1 MQFPSI
7 TVLTAGIMGLLFM
20 ILAFRVVGIRL
31 ATKTS
36 LGDGA
41 GTISMGEERNAS
53 PLFVATRTHAN
64 FCEYVPLSLVLLL
77 CIEVV
82 GAPRWAVGALAGT
95 LVLARVLHPIGMV
108 RPTPNVFRAGGIAL
122 QWLVL
127 LAASIYAAGVGAM
140 LLQA

>member
-7 TVLTAGIMGLLFM
+7 TVLTAGLMGLLFM
-20 ILAFRVVGIRL
+20 ILAFRVVRIRL
-31 ATKTS
+31 ATRTS

-41 GTISMGEERNAS
+41 GTISMGDERNAP
-53 PLFVATRTHAN
+53 PLFVATRSHAN

-82 GAPRWAVGALAGT
+82 GAPRWAVAALAGT

-108 RPTPNVFRAGGIAL
+108 RPTPNVFRAGGILL
-122 QWLVL
+122 QWIVL
-127 LAASIYAAGVGAM
+127 LVGSVYAAAVGAM